1 MPSKATP
8 STTPGLIVIEDASV
22 RCFWQPDMPDYHD
35 NEWGHPVIDDR
46 RLFEKICLEGFH
58 AGMSWRLI
66 YNKRENFR
74 RAFHDFD
81 FHAVAHFG
89 EQDIERLMTDKSIV
103 RNRAK
108 ILSTINNAKRA
119 VALFEETG
127 SLAAWFWQFEPKVS
141 ERPQTVDLTY
151 WQQNTTSAASITL
164 SKILKKRGWTFVGPT
179 TVYSFMQAMGMV
191 NDHLEGC
198 VCRKTVEDLRNRLVR
213 PHLP

>member
-1 MPSKATP
+1 MQNKVAESA
-8 STTPGLIVIEDASV
+8 TPGLIVTEDASV

-66 YNKRENFR
+66 YHKRENFR
-74 RAFHDFD
+74 RAFSDFD
-81 FHAVAHFG
+81 FHAVAGFG
-89 EQDIERLMTDKSIV
+89 EQDIERLMADKSIV

-108 ILSTINNAKRA
+108 ILSAINNAKRA
-119 VALFEETG
+119 VELLAETG

-141 ERPQTVDLTY
+141 ERPQTVDLAY
-151 WQQNTTSAASITL
+151 WQQNTTTDASIKL
-164 SKILKKRGWTFVGPT
+164 SKLLKKRGWTFVGPT
-179 TVYSFMQAMGMV
+179 IVYSFMQAMGMV

-198 VCRKTVEDLRNRLVR
+198 ACRKTVEDLRSRLVR

>member
-1 MPSKATP
+1 MPDKKETLLP
-8 STTPGLIVIEDASV
+8 PGLIVTSDKSI

-35 NEWGHPVIDDR
+35 NEWGHPVVDDR

-66 YNKRENFR
+66 YHKRENFR
-74 RAFHDFD
+74 RAFNDFD
-81 FHAVAHFG
+81 FHAVARFE
-89 EQDIERLMTDKSIV
+89 EQDIERLMADKSIV

-119 VALFEETG
+119 LELLEETG

-151 WQQNTTSAASITL
+151 WQQNTTTAASIKL

-179 TVYSFMQAMGMV
+179 IVYSFMQAMGMV

-198 VCRKTVEDLRNRLVR
+198 ACRESVETLRN
-213 PHLP
+213 HLPRPQFP